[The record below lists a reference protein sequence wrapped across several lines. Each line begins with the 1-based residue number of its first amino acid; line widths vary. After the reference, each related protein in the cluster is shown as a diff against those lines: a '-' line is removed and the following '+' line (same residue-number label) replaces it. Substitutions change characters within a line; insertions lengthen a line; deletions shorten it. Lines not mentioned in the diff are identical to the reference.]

1 MRCNLIVLFIF
12 FSLVNCEKEKVKIK
26 KGQIE
31 IEELYIKYK
40 PEEFNFNRSYIIESI
55 DDSEIYNYK
64 RLLDSNFKL
73 PFGPYKLVYST
84 FYKQENKVDFT
95 VDSKNNKVVFYSDS
109 LDYSQIKD
117 TKCCLL
123 VDALKENEIL
133 NLYFNTS
140 GCYLSFNTKLELF
153 KKESEYYIN
162 TNYYK
167 NKKLNA
173 NQVRRLREFEF
184 EVYNLD
190 LSDYYCTTTENYLF
204 LYSTNNEFVSA
215 TNSSCWYY
223 GYSYFIKSLEE

>member
-12 FSLVNCEKEKVKIK
+12 FSLMNCEKEKVKIK

-40 PEEFNFNRSYIIESI
+40 PEEFNLNRSYIIESI

-64 RLLDSNFKL
+64 RLTDSNFKL

-84 FYKQENKVDFT
+84 FYKQENNIDFT
-95 VDSKNNKVVFYSDS
+95 INSKNTKVIFYQDS
-109 LDYSQIKD
+109 LDYSLIKD

-123 VDALKENEIL
+123 IDALKENEIL
-133 NLYFNTS
+133 NLYTNSS
-140 GCYLSFNTKLELF
+140 GCFLSYSTKLELY

-162 TNYYK
+162 TNYHK

-204 LYSTNNEFVSA
+204 LNSTSNEFVSA
-215 TNSSCWYY
+215 NNGSCRYY
-223 GYSYFIKSLEE
+223 GYHYLMKSLEE